1 MVAYKRKV
9 QVRYKIKLKK
19 NITVKVFKRL
29 QVYTQIMK
37 ANEILNKIK
46 NIVGEKVNLSEEK
59 IEMAEITLE
68 NGTVLVAESFEA
80 GKSIFI
86 KTDDEQ
92 IALPIGEY
100 ELEEGKILVVT
111 EEGLIDSIKEAAK
124 EEVVEEEL
132 SEESEEV
139 KETELEE
146 EEKEEMNYVTKE
158 EFTSAVEEIKA
169 MIDEKLGNKEE
180 MKEEVI
186 EDTKEELSAVAP
198 EPVKH
203 NPEAEVDNK
212 VNFHIASNRTQTTKD
227 RVFDKIFNNN

>member
-1 MVAYKRKV
+1 
-9 QVRYKIKLKK
+9 
-19 NITVKVFKRL
+19 
-29 QVYTQIMK
+29 MK

-68 NGTVLVAESFEA
+68 NGTILVAESFEA
-80 GKSIFI
+80 GKSVFI
-86 KTDDEQ
+86 KTEDEQ
-92 IALPIGEY
+92 IALPVGEY
-100 ELEEGKILVVT
+100 KLEEGKILVVT
-111 EEGLIDSIKEAAK
+111 EEGLIDSIKEAAE

-132 SEESEEV
+132 SEESNDEV
-139 KETELEE
+139 ETELEE
-146 EEKEEMNYVTKE
+146 EEKEEMKYVTKE
-158 EFTSAVEEIKA
+158 EFASAVEEIKA
-169 MIDEKLGNKEE
+169 MIEEKFGDKEE

-186 EDTKEELSAVAP
+186 EEKEELSAVAP

-212 VNFHIASNRTQTTKD
+212 INFKIAENRIKTTKD

>member
-1 MVAYKRKV
+1 
-9 QVRYKIKLKK
+9 
-19 NITVKVFKRL
+19 
-29 QVYTQIMK
+29 MK

-46 NIVGEKVNLSEEK
+46 NIVGEKVELSEEK
-59 IEMAEITLE
+59 IEMAEITLK

-80 GKSIFI
+80 GESIFI

-111 EEGLIDSIKEAAK
+111 EEGLIDSIKEAA
-124 EEVVEEEL
+124 EEAVEEEEL

-146 EEKEEMNYVTKE
+146 EEKEQLEYVTKE
-158 EFTSAVEEIKA
+158 EFKSAVEEIKG
-169 MIDEKLGNKEE
+169 MIEKMGYKDKEE

>member
-1 MVAYKRKV
+1 
-9 QVRYKIKLKK
+9 
-19 NITVKVFKRL
+19 
-29 QVYTQIMK
+29 MK

-68 NGTVLVAESFEA
+68 NGTILVAESFEA
-80 GKSIFI
+80 GKSVFI
-86 KTDDEQ
+86 KTEDEQ
-92 IALPIGEY
+92 IALPVGEY
-100 ELEEGKILVVT
+100 KLEEGKVLVVS
-111 EEGLIDSIKEAAK
+111 EEGLIDSIKEAAE

-132 SEESEEV
+132 SEESNEEV
-139 KETELEE
+139 ETELEE
-146 EEKEEMNYVTKE
+146 EEKEEMKYVTKE
-158 EFTSAVEEIKA
+158 EFASAVEEIKA
-169 MIDEKLGNKEE
+169 MIDEKFGDKEE

-186 EDTKEELSAVAP
+186 EEKEELSAVAP

-212 VNFHIASNRTQTTKD
+212 INFKIAENRIKTTKD

>member
-1 MVAYKRKV
+1 
-9 QVRYKIKLKK
+9 
-19 NITVKVFKRL
+19 
-29 QVYTQIMK
+29 MK

-46 NIVGEKVNLSEEK
+46 NIVGEKVELSENK
-59 IEMAEITLE
+59 IEMAEVTLE

-80 GKSIFI
+80 GNSIFI
-86 KTDDEQ
+86 KTEDEQ
-92 IALPIGEY
+92 IALPVGEY
-100 ELEEGKILVVT
+100 ELEDGKILAVV

-124 EEVVEEEL
+124 EEEAVEEEEL

-146 EEKEEMNYVTKE
+146 EEKMNYVTKE
-158 EFTSAVEEIKA
+158 EFASAVEEIKA

-180 MKEEVI
+180 MKEEAQEEVK
-186 EDTKEELSAVAP
+186 EEKEELSAVAP

-203 NPEAEVDNK
+203 NPEAEVDSK
-212 VNFHIASNRTQTTKD
+212 MNFKISENRIKTTKD

>member
-1 MVAYKRKV
+1 
-9 QVRYKIKLKK
+9 
-19 NITVKVFKRL
+19 
-29 QVYTQIMK
+29 MK

-46 NIVGEKVNLSEEK
+46 NIVGEKVELSEEK

-80 GKSIFI
+80 GKSVFI
-86 KTDDEQ
+86 KTEDEQ

-111 EEGLIDSIKEAAK
+111 EEGLIDSIKEAA
-124 EEVVEEEL
+124 EEAVEEEEL

-146 EEKEEMNYVTKE
+146 EDKKEMEYVTKE
-158 EFTSAVEEIKA
+158 EFTSAVDEIKA
-169 MIDEKLGNKEE
+169 MIEKMGNKDKEE
-180 MKEEVI
+180 MKEEVKA
-186 EDTKEELSAVAP
+186 EEKEELSAIAP

>member
-1 MVAYKRKV
+1 
-9 QVRYKIKLKK
+9 
-19 NITVKVFKRL
+19 
-29 QVYTQIMK
+29 MK

-80 GKSIFI
+80 GQSVFI
-86 KTDDEQ
+86 KTEDEQ
-92 IALPIGEY
+92 IALPVGEY
-100 ELEEGKILVVT
+100 ELEGDKILVVS
-111 EEGLIDSIKEAAK
+111 EEGLIDSIKEAAE

-146 EEKEEMNYVTKE
+146 DEKEEMNYVTKE

-186 EDTKEELSAVAP
+186 EEKEELSAVAP

-212 VNFHIASNRTQTTKD
+212 VNFHIGSNRTQTTKD

>member
-1 MVAYKRKV
+1 
-9 QVRYKIKLKK
+9 
-19 NITVKVFKRL
+19 
-29 QVYTQIMK
+29 MK

-46 NIVGEKVNLSEEK
+46 NIVGEKVELSENK
-59 IEMAEITLE
+59 IEMAEVTLE

-80 GKSIFI
+80 GNSIFI
-86 KTDDEQ
+86 KTEDEQ
-92 IALPIGEY
+92 IALPVGEY
-100 ELEEGKILVVT
+100 ELEDGKILVVV

-124 EEVVEEEL
+124 EEEAVEEEL

-146 EEKEEMNYVTKE
+146 EEKMNYVTKE
-158 EFTSAVEEIKA
+158 EFASAVEEIKA

-180 MKEEVI
+180 MKEEAQEEVK
-186 EDTKEELSAVAP
+186 EEKEELSAVAP

>member
-1 MVAYKRKV
+1 
-9 QVRYKIKLKK
+9 
-19 NITVKVFKRL
+19 
-29 QVYTQIMK
+29 MK

-46 NIVGEKVNLSEEK
+46 NIVGEKVELSENK
-59 IEMAEITLE
+59 IEMSEVTLE

-80 GKSIFI
+80 GNSIFI
-86 KTDDEQ
+86 KTEDEQ
-92 IALPIGEY
+92 IALPVGEY
-100 ELEEGKILVVT
+100 ELEDGKILVVV

-124 EEVVEEEL
+124 EEEAVEEEL
-132 SEESEEV
+132 SEESKEV

-180 MKEEVI
+180 MKEEVKV
-186 EDTKEELSAVAP
+186 EEKEELSAVAP

-203 NPEAEVDNK
+203 NPEAEVDSK
-212 VNFHIASNRTQTTKD
+212 MNFKISENRIKTTKD

>member
-1 MVAYKRKV
+1 
-9 QVRYKIKLKK
+9 
-19 NITVKVFKRL
+19 
-29 QVYTQIMK
+29 MK

-46 NIVGEKVNLSEEK
+46 NIVGEKVELSEEK

-80 GKSIFI
+80 GKSVFI

-92 IALPIGEY
+92 IALPVGEY
-100 ELEEGKILVVT
+100 KLEEGKVLVVT

-124 EEVVEEEL
+124 EEVAEEEL

-186 EDTKEELSAVAP
+186 EEKEELSAVAP

-212 VNFHIASNRTQTTKD
+212 VNFHIGSNRTATTKD

>member
-1 MVAYKRKV
+1 
-9 QVRYKIKLKK
+9 
-19 NITVKVFKRL
+19 
-29 QVYTQIMK
+29 MK

-80 GKSIFI
+80 GKSVFI

-92 IALPIGEY
+92 IALPVGEY
-100 ELEEGKILVVT
+100 KLEEGKVLVVS
-111 EEGLIDSIKEAAK
+111 EEGLIDSIKEAAE
-124 EEVVEEEL
+124 EEVAEEEL

-186 EDTKEELSAVAP
+186 EEKEELSAVAP

-212 VNFHIASNRTQTTKD
+212 VNFHIGSNRTATTKD

>member
-1 MVAYKRKV
+1 
-9 QVRYKIKLKK
+9 
-19 NITVKVFKRL
+19 
-29 QVYTQIMK
+29 MK

-46 NIVGEKVNLSEEK
+46 NIVGEKVELSEEK

-80 GKSIFI
+80 GKSVFI
-86 KTDDEQ
+86 KTDDEE
-92 IALPIGEY
+92 IALPVGEY
-100 ELEEGKILVVT
+100 KLEEGKVLVVT
-111 EEGLIDSIKEAAK
+111 EEGLIDSIKEAAE
-124 EEVVEEEL
+124 EEVAEEEL
-132 SEESEEV
+132 SEESKEV

-146 EEKEEMNYVTKE
+146 EEKEEMEYVTKE
-158 EFTSAVEEIKA
+158 EFKSAVEEIKA
-169 MIDEKLGNKEE
+169 MIEKMGNKEE

-186 EDTKEELSAVAP
+186 EEKEELSAVAP

-212 VNFHIASNRTQTTKD
+212 VNFHIASNRTATTKD

>member
-1 MVAYKRKV
+1 
-9 QVRYKIKLKK
+9 
-19 NITVKVFKRL
+19 
-29 QVYTQIMK
+29 MK

-80 GKSIFI
+80 GKSVFI
-86 KTDDEQ
+86 KTEDEQ
-92 IALPIGEY
+92 IALPVGEY
-100 ELEEGKILVVT
+100 ELEGDKILVVS
-111 EEGLIDSIKEAAK
+111 EEGLIDSIKEAAE

-132 SEESEEV
+132 SEESKEV

-146 EEKEEMNYVTKE
+146 DEKEEMNYVTKE

-186 EDTKEELSAVAP
+186 EEKEELSAVAP

-212 VNFHIASNRTQTTKD
+212 VNFHIGSNRTQTTKD

>member
-1 MVAYKRKV
+1 
-9 QVRYKIKLKK
+9 
-19 NITVKVFKRL
+19 
-29 QVYTQIMK
+29 MK

-46 NIVGEKVNLSEEK
+46 NIVGEKVELSEEK

-80 GKSIFI
+80 GKSVFI

-111 EEGLIDSIKEAAK
+111 EEGLIDSIKEAA
-124 EEVVEEEL
+124 EEAVEEEEL

-146 EEKEEMNYVTKE
+146 EEKKEEMNYVTKE

-180 MKEEVI
+180 MKEEVKA
-186 EDTKEELSAVAP
+186 EEKEELSAVAP

-212 VNFHIASNRTQTTKD
+212 VNFHIGSNRTATTKD